1 MYVSAKE
8 VLEQELLALF
18 VAAGILLTV
27 RIKVGAT
34 EYGTEEGGVCDLCSG
49 GVRVESRPGHRLC

>member
-8 VLEQELLALF
+8 VLEQELVALF

-27 RIKVGAT
+27 A
-34 EYGTEEGGVCDLCSG
+34 CA
-49 GVRVESRPGHRLC
+49 H

>member
-8 VLEQELLALF
+8 VLAQELLALF

-27 RIKVGAT
+27 A
-34 EYGTEEGGVCDLCSG
+34 CA
-49 GVRVESRPGHRLC
+49 H

>member
-8 VLEQELLALF
+8 VLERELLALF

-27 RIKVGAT
+27 A
-34 EYGTEEGGVCDLCSG
+34 CA
-49 GVRVESRPGHRLC
+49 H